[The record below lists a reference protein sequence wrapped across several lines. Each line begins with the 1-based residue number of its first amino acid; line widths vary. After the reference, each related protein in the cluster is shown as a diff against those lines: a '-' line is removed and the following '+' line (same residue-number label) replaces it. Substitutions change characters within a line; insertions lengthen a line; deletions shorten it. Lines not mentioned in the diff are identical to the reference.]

1 MSDLECKVCGT
12 NRQARAIRAALIVLA
27 VIGAVALVVTW

>member
-1 MSDLECKVCGT
+1 MRPVT
-12 NRQARAIRAALIVLA
+12 ARQARAVRAALIVLA